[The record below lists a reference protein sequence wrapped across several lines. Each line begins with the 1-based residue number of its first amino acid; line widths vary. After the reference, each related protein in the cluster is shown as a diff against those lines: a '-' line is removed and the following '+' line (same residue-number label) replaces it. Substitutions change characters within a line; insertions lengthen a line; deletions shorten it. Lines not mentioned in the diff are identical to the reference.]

1 MRKDFVITEEE
12 LQDRGLNLS
21 DYAIDE
27 ATIPAIIGQGLDI
40 AVSRACELGDIKS
53 SKALEQYIANDDEE
67 RTSEEKVEAFK
78 KAQYRVIYGL
88 IFMAQTDPINQYVDS
103 PLVFE
108 LGLKINSMQKG
119 IYHGIK

>member
-1 MRKDFVITEEE
+1 MRKEYVITQEE
-12 LQDRGLNLS
+12 LQERGLNMSEYSL
-21 DYAIDE
+21 DE
-27 ATIPAIIGQGLDI
+27 AIIPAIIGQGLDI
-40 AVSRACELGDIKS
+40 TISRACELGDIKS
-53 SKALEQYIANDDEE
+53 SRALEEYISTDDED
-67 RTSEEKVEAFK
+67 RSSEDKVEAFK

-88 IFMAQTDPINQYVDS
+88 IFMAQTDPIDQYVDS

>member
-1 MRKDFVITEEE
+1 MRNEYVITQEE
-12 LQDRGLNLS
+12 LQERGLNLS
-21 DYAIDE
+21 EYSLDE
-27 ATIPAIIGQGLDI
+27 AIIPAIIGQGLDI
-40 AVSRACELGDIKS
+40 TISRACELGDIKS
-53 SKALEQYIANDDEE
+53 SRALEEYISTDDED
-67 RTSEEKVEAFK
+67 RSSEDKVEAFK

-88 IFMAQTDPINQYVDS
+88 IFMAQTDPIDQYVDS